1 MEFYKDYYM
10 AHRNY
15 LLSLSLY
22 VPLKDGIPLEA
33 CGKSS
38 LEAQFVFT

>member
-1 MEFYKDYYM
+1 MEFYKDYDM
-10 AHRNY
+10 ANRNY
-15 LLSLSLY
+15 LLSFSLY
-22 VPLKDGIPLEA
+22 VPLKGGIPLGA